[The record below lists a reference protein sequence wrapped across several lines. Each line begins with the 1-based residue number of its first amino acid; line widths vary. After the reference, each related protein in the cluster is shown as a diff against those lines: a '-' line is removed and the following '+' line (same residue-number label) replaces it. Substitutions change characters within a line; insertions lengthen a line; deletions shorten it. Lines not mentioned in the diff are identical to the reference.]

1 MFFALKDS
9 SSQDRLTLSIHEYE
23 VLKCMYRYESLSLVL
38 EEADLKKLFVC
49 SNPSDPI
56 QKQPTQIFFW
66 DLVENNSN
74 LVKMQENIRFLKKH
88 FAYLSSLGY
97 CKQTIY
103 FGWPDQ

>member
-1 MFFALKDS
+1 MF
-9 SSQDRLTLSIHEYE
+9 
-23 VLKCMYRYESLSLVL
+23 RYESLSV
-38 EEADLKKLFVC
+38 EGAGQKIVC

-74 LVKMQENIRFLKKH
+74 LVKMQENILFLIKN